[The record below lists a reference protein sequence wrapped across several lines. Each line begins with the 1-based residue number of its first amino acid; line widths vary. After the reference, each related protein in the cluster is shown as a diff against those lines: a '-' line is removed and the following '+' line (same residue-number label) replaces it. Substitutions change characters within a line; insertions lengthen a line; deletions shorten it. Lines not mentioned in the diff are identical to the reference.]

1 MLNTTLGDYVL
12 SRYILHLKGQDR
24 FDIVKMKGGGG
35 RGILEIYL
43 GLI

>member
-35 RGILEIYL
+35 YL
-43 GLI
+43 GYLYGVDMK